1 MTAQRCTFLIR
12 SGARF
17 LPLSCGSGDANNA
30 TPPPHRPGVPMHGIN
45 MQPWIDNWLG
55 GPSRRWHLRFAA
67 QLEATF
73 ERETGPER
81 GRTLALYTLAGCIA
95 YLFWDLTSGLS
106 GIAAPHRLL
115 HAAVLVPAY
124 LIMAALLARGVPPL
138 LRETFA
144 SLLIVSSSFSLSLLY
159 ASGAWPSAGLS
170 TTGVIISL
178 MMGAQVIQLRFPFAL
193 ISVLAMSGGQCAAL
207 IVMPPHASD
216 RVLQYIETIA
226 VSAAIALLANW
237 RQEREN
243 RRAYLL
249 ALKERLG
256 RQALSLHNRELD
268 DLARRDALTG
278 LPNRRAFDAW
288 LQTKLAADSADGAPR
303 VSLIAIDIDHFKPYN
318 DHYGHPA
325 GDLCLRQVA
334 SCLREVAREHT
345 ELVARIGGEEF
356 AVLLTGAVPPRHRGA
371 GPAPHRSYYYA
382 MGLTEDGDRP
392 ALRRRRHLLERGRAL
407 QHRAQPPG
415 AVGEEG
421 RERGRRHAAR
431 VHHHHRHRRHRHGP
445 PGHEILAWCRA
456 T

>member
-1 MTAQRCTFLIR
+1 
-12 SGARF
+12 
-17 LPLSCGSGDANNA
+17 
-30 TPPPHRPGVPMHGIN
+30 MHGIN

-207 IVMPPHASD
+207 SVMPPHASD

-356 AVLLTGAVPPRHRGA
+356 AVLLTGPAAHEAAAVAEQLRTAVESLALPHNAPGTSGRVTISA
-371 GPAPHRSYYYA
+371 GVARAYVLDNIPLPTLAKRADAALYEAKQGGRNQVRVAAEARPGGSAPW
-382 MGLTEDGDRP
+382 TP
-392 ALRRRRHLLERGRAL
+392 V
-407 QHRAQPPG
+407 G
-415 AVGEEG
+415 AVGPQIPS
-421 RERGRRHAAR
+421 
-431 VHHHHRHRRHRHGP
+431 V
-445 PGHEILAWCRA
+445 
-456 T
+456 